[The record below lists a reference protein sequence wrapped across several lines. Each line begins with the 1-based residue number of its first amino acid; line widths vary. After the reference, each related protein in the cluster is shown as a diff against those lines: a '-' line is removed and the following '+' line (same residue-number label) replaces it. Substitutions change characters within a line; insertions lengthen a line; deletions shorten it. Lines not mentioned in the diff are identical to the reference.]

1 METYMSLTQ
10 MFKCYNVQYI
20 VPSVL
25 MFALIESS
33 DVSRLGA
40 ESCLCYCGYILSGIG
55 LHPCGSGRKIAD
67 PFAPTCVDKS
77 H

>member
-1 METYMSLTQ
+1 
-10 MFKCYNVQYI
+10 MFKCNYVQYML
-20 VPSVL
+20 PSVL
-25 MFALIESS
+25 TFALIESS
-33 DVSRLGA
+33 RVSRLGD

-55 LHPCGSGRKIAD
+55 LHPCGSGRKIAG